1 MSLMMMLEIDRNAD
15 VDLIRSVLVRCG
27 VEFLNNEGEGCDGNF
42 PASNM
47 FFSLRTIQ
55 SGEIKA
61 EDFEC
66 DWDVGAEIAFVYVI
80 SELERCKRQL
90 RCFLEELSKVSACNW
105 VLSFQFESVYAY
117 GSGSSVNWLREL

>member
-1 MSLMMMLEIDRNAD
+1 MSLMMMLEIGRDAD

-27 VEFLNNEGEGCDGNF
+27 VDFLNSKGEGCDGNF
-42 PASNM
+42 PDSNM

-55 SGEIKA
+55 SGRVKA

-80 SELERCKRQL
+80 SELERCKQQL
-90 RCFLEELSKVSACNW
+90 HCFLEELSKAVACNW

-117 GSGSSVNWLREL
+117 RIGSSVNWLREL